1 MNWLTFFI
9 IYEVYLNFIQYI
21 IFQLSGVKSEL
32 YTVKACLS
40 RGKKIIPR
48 LDPDRDPLDQSNTN
62 NGQPVNSMGINQNF
76 NNEKPFLAGKSAR
89 DREEALLCPGG
100 RLLSLNVSG
109 SERSSEFARVL
120 VPYPA
125 AGNWFVTILPSC
137 SKLYSYRRP
146 QDQQDM

>member
-1 MNWLTFFI
+1 M
-9 IYEVYLNFIQYI
+9 
-21 IFQLSGVKSEL
+21 
-32 YTVKACLS
+32 S

-62 NGQPVNSMGINQNF
+62 NGQPINNMGINQNL
-76 NNEKPFLAGKSAR
+76 NNDKPFLAGKSAR